1 MPVSFD
7 PFSPAWRD
15 DPYPKYGELR
25 DHAPVHWSPEAGVF
39 CVSRYEDVMSVLRSH
54 DQFSS
59 RAMMTQLML
68 GGEKKPPVT
77 LRSLLFAARLLLK
90 ARVNPFKLPNVPS
103 LIASDGERHTLL
115 RAIVNRGFTPRQ
127 IADWEGRAREIVA
140 GCVAKLHSGDFDVV
154 RDLAIPLPVTVIA
167 EMLGIEPERRHDF
180 KRWSD
185 TVIDNATGA
194 GRADPFGPVV
204 LDAFAQ
210 MTTYVVRIA
219 RERRAQPA
227 DDLISQLVSIGG
239 GEGLSPIELVQFV
252 TLLLVA
258 GNETTTNLI
267 GNATAALLDHPDQ
280 LARVAADPS
289 LLPGLVEEAVRFDSP
304 VQLVFREALADAEI
318 AGVRIPAGSI
328 VVPLIGSANR
338 DERRFPDPDR
348 FDVVR
353 NPQGHVG
360 FGFGKHFCLGASL
373 ARLEAKVALEA
384 LVPELARMRRVEARV
399 PRIDSFLVRGP
410 SRLPLRKAA

>member
-1 MPVSFD
+1 VPVEYD

-15 DPYPKYGELR
+15 DPYPKYRELR
-25 DHAPVHWSPEAGVF
+25 DQAPVHFSPEARVW
-39 CVSRYEDVMSVLRSH
+39 CVSRYDDVMTVLRSH
-54 DQFSS
+54 DAFSS

-68 GGEKKPPVT
+68 GGEKEPPVT
-77 LRSLLFAARLLLK
+77 LRSLWFAARLLLT
-90 ARVNPFKLPNVPS
+90 ARINPFTLPSTPS
-103 LIASDGERHTLL
+103 LIASDGDRHALL

-127 IADWEGRAREIVA
+127 IAAWEQRAREIVTDCIA
-140 GCVAKLHSGDFDVV
+140 GLRAGEFDVV
-154 RDLAIPLPVTVIA
+154 QGLAVPLPVTLIA

-194 GRADPFGPVV
+194 GRADPFGPAV
-204 LDAFAQ
+204 LDAFAE
-210 MTTYVVRIA
+210 MTAYVVRIG
-219 RERRAQPA
+219 RERRRKPA

-239 GEGLSPIELVQFV
+239 GEGLSPVELVQFV

-267 GNATAALLDHPDQ
+267 GNATAALLDHPEQ
-280 LARVAADPS
+280 LVRVAAEPS
-289 LLPGLVEEAVRFDSP
+289 LVPALVEEAVRFDAP
-304 VQLVFREALADAEI
+304 VQLVFREAVADVEL
-318 AGVRIPAGSI
+318 AGVRIPAGAI

-348 FDVVR
+348 FDVTR
-353 NPQGHVG
+353 NPQGHLG

-373 ARLEAKVALEA
+373 ARLEAKAALEA
-384 LVPELARMRRVEARV
+384 LVPELGRRRRREERV
-399 PRIDSFLVRGP
+399 ARIDSFLVRGP
-410 SRLPLRKAA
+410 SRLTLSEAA